1 MEGPSADP
9 GINYRAIQEIFC
21 RADASAKTLRV
32 MLKMACLEFYNDTA
46 LDLLGAD
53 SNGTATKVCRGQ
65 WSRACVCVPLAS
77 SSQSTTQHHHVHS
90 LALWRFVRA
99 QTVAHLLTACT
110 GSLWRVQTRCSTSC
124 GAAKLFA
131 QSGPQTPTNAA
142 QGHTGMYV
150 CMCCNHAILFDN
162 KRHCLAHFG
171 SVVCLDLS
179 TKNILTGLRT
189 NAKVNLVDLAGSER
203 LSKSNAVR

>member
-9 GINYRAIQEIFC
+9 GINYRAIQEIFS

-53 SNGTATKVCRGQ
+53 SSGTATKVCRGHC
-65 WSRACVCVPLAS
+65 SRACVCVPLAS
-77 SSQSTTQHHHVHS
+77 SSQSTTQHHVHS
-90 LALWRFVRA
+90 LALWRFAQA

-131 QSGPQTPTNAA
+131 QSGPQMPTSAA

-150 CMCCNHAILFDN
+150 CMCCNHAILLLTRVIAFV
-162 KRHCLAHFG
+162 

-203 LSKSNAVR
+203 LSKSNAV